1 MLSVEAARRSTG
13 LGLAIAK
20 TLTEQMNG
28 DISAIYQNSVFLLSF
43 HLGRI
48 VMKTTTKILIAVGAF
63 LLLLLITWGICET
76 AGSDYYNYKGYVV
89 DIVDENGDTVIVTLL
104 GDTESRFTLKWY
116 SREKYKKE
124 THDIEVGD
132 LVMLSTTQYSNTNIK
147 KISVDKGY
155 STEGKI
161 FYTNELPD
169 RPYIFANEPTAGR
182 QLFDLII
189 FDDDLLEGLNEGD
202 VVKVY
207 YEYGF
212 ATNAISVQV
221 NAITKISDGSLDDFT
236 DEEIAYIEEKGYTVK
251 QP

>member
-1 MLSVEAARRSTG
+1 
-13 LGLAIAK
+13 
-20 TLTEQMNG
+20 
-28 DISAIYQNSVFLLSF
+28 
-43 HLGRI
+43 
-48 VMKTTTKILIAVGAF
+48 MKTTTKILIVVGSF

-76 AGSDYYNYKGYVV
+76 AGSDYYNYKGYVI
-89 DIVDENGDTVIVTLL
+89 DIEQDEKGNTVLVTLL
-104 GDTESRFTLKWY
+104 GDTKSHFTLKWY

-124 THDIEVGD
+124 TKNIEIGD

-182 QLFDLII
+182 QLFELIT
-189 FDDDLLEGLNEGD
+189 FDDDLLEGFNAGD

-212 ATNAISVQV
+212 ATNAISVQI
-221 NAITKISDGSLDDFT
+221 NAITKISDGSLDDFK
-236 DEEIAYIEEKGYTVK
+236 DEEIAYIEDNGYTVK